1 MSMNNEWKMP
11 EWMIKW
17 VHVID
22 TNSRAPSVETVEE
35 AMDSIEYISNYPE
48 ICIRAK
54 VELMETLHKKGI
66 I

>member
-1 MSMNNEWKMP
+1 MNTEWKMP

-22 TNSRAPSVETVEE
+22 TSKVGEPTVEFIE
-35 AMDSIEYISNYPE
+35 WSMNEPGDSYNVKIK
-48 ICIRAK
+48 AK

>member
-1 MSMNNEWKMP
+1 MNNEWKMP

-22 TNSRAPSVETVEE
+22 TEHSVPSVEAVESSMN
-35 AMDSIEYISNYPE
+35 AGRWVNTCTDA
-48 ICIRAK
+48 CVRAK